1 MVDAPDLGSGG
12 FYPCGFKS
20 RSSHQRGGKDCL
32 AALLFRLINSVSPV
46 EIMETELLDK
56 SDIKAKF
63 RVTIPAEMV
72 DKGFQST
79 LTTLSRQIRVP
90 GFRAGKAP
98 QGVLLRRIGED
109 TLKDEVREALINA
122 NYPLAI
128 NELGLTAIHVN
139 FEAEQPTEGQVYS
152 FEVSVDLYPE
162 FTLPNLTEITLD
174 STNRSVT
181 EEDTKNAIEQLANH
195 NATLI
200 PVDRAISPKDYVLV
214 EPVSSEG
221 ENAPLPIDLEHAG
234 EDLVKQLVGNK
245 QGEELEVTF
254 ANSDNDSESNSLE
267 VRIVDI
273 KEKELPSLDDDFAKT
288 LGLNDWNEVTARVR
302 ENLEAQF
309 EQENFD
315 NHRQEFVEKLLELTT
330 FEIPESL
337 LSRRKV
343 HLLEELAQDLSRRNL
358 TIESYLSSLEEN
370 GTRSEFDDN
379 LNKRV
384 ELEVRRDLVL
394 EKVHDTLGS
403 DIKDEDFSSV
413 LEGLAA
419 REGKD
424 VTHFKRDRGE
434 SWLTNY
440 RVLISRD
447 QTLSNLVR
455 EKVNAKSSII
465 VE

>member
-1 MVDAPDLGSGG
+1 
-12 FYPCGFKS
+12 
-20 RSSHQRGGKDCL
+20 
-32 AALLFRLINSVSPV
+32 
-46 EIMETELLDK
+46 METELLDK

-139 FEAEQPTEGQVYS
+139 FEAEQPTEGQGYS

-273 KEKELPSLDDDFAKT
+273 NRASLS
-288 LGLNDWNEVTARVR
+288 
-302 ENLEAQF
+302 
-309 EQENFD
+309 
-315 NHRQEFVEKLLELTT
+315 
-330 FEIPESL
+330 P
-337 LSRRKV
+337 
-343 HLLEELAQDLSRRNL
+343 
-358 TIESYLSSLEEN
+358 
-370 GTRSEFDDN
+370 
-379 LNKRV
+379 
-384 ELEVRRDLVL
+384 
-394 EKVHDTLGS
+394 
-403 DIKDEDFSSV
+403 
-413 LEGLAA
+413 
-419 REGKD
+419 
-424 VTHFKRDRGE
+424 
-434 SWLTNY
+434 
-440 RVLISRD
+440 
-447 QTLSNLVR
+447 
-455 EKVNAKSSII
+455 
-465 VE
+465 